1 MQNLLAPMATCFVN
15 PLTAGRL
22 VPLDAEELRWR
33 LSAPVCRARARQ
45 RGLTLVELMV
55 AMVIGLVIVV
65 ASTAALLA
73 ARRGFTAVDASSQL
87 RENTRFAVDILQR
100 IVAQAGFEDVAGGHS
115 STRMSEAKPAA
126 LRGYDNAIV
135 KTPDDLPNGVV
146 SGSRTAR
153 CGSVTDT
160 SCLNGSDVLM
170 VRYWGVST
178 AATPAASAAADGSII
193 NCAGVE
199 EPSGTDRAYSIFH
212 VKQGASG
219 EPSLFCTYLGVGGLW
234 VDQPL
239 VSGVEGLQ
247 VLYGRATNVDGV
259 ADQYVHAAEL
269 QGANAAATETNWQL
283 VRSVRIGLLLRGPVG
298 SAQGPASSPI
308 GVLGQGFQGPA
319 DEGAQLAV
327 ADDRRLRQQLVLT
340 VYLRNPPA
348 H

>member
-1 MQNLLAPMATCFVN
+1 MQNLLAAMAPRFVDSS
-15 PLTAGRL
+15 TAGRVSRL
-22 VPLDAEELRWR
+22 VAGPLRRR
-33 LSAPVCRARARQ
+33 LSTPVCRAHVRQ

-87 RENTRFAVDILQR
+87 RENTRFTVDILQR

-115 STRMSEAKPAA
+115 STRMSELKPAA
-126 LRGYDNAIV
+126 IRGYDNALV
-135 KTPDDLPNGVV
+135 RTGALPNVV
-146 SGSRTAR
+146 NNSRTAD
-153 CGSVTDT
+153 CSVIDT
-160 SCLNGSDVLM
+160 SCQNGSDVLM
-170 VRYWGVST
+170 VRYWGVSS
-178 AATPAASAAADGSII
+178 AAASAPADGSII

-219 EPSLFCTYLGVGGLW
+219 EPSLFCTYFAGGAW
-234 VDQPL
+234 VDQLL

-247 VLYGRATNVDGV
+247 VLYARDMNDDGV
-259 ADQYVHAAEL
+259 ADRYVHAAEL
-269 QGANAAATETNWQL
+269 EVAGNAAETEKNWQS

-308 GVLGQGFQGPA
+308 GVLGPGFQDPA
-319 DEGAQLAV
+319 DVGAELAI